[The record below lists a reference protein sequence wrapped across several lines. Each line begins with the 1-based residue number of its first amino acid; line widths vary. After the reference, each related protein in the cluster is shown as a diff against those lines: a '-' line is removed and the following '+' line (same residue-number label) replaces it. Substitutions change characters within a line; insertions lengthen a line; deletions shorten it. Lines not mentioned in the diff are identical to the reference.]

1 MPGWLR
7 RALYAAQ
14 LAGDRADLWPAG
26 ALAWLAFLGWIPFL
40 VVVARPDPD
49 DLAFIG
55 VSIYTSGSFP
65 ANLIALALATLL
77 VVVLL
82 CLVAATA
89 QVALLRSAAAPG
101 PGRPPFGRAVLAGFT
116 IVLLAVLP
124 AAGALAALLAGA
136 VAVAPDAF
144 QSPDTSTPILLRL
157 GGPLV
162 PFVLLLVVA
171 LLAGQAFG
179 GTALR
184 VAHRASGDP
193 ITDVLGESARTL
205 LRRPWGPIGLVLV
218 GLLLDLLVL
227 VVTTALLSVLWL
239 PIEAALQVG
248 RLATPETLLLLLGF
262 VAIWLGLLLAAG
274 AVHVAV
280 SAWWAI
286 ERARHGRVI
295 ADRGAPPG
303 MPPADDAPPVGT
315 GTGGAP

>member
-1 MPGWLR
+1 MRGWLR

-26 ALAWLAFLGWIPFL
+26 ALAWLAFVGWIPFL

-55 VSIYTSGSFP
+55 ISIYTSGAFP
-65 ANLIALALATLL
+65 FNLIALAAVAVATFA
-77 VVVLL
+77 LL

-89 QVALLRSAAAPG
+89 QLALLRSAAAPD
-101 PGRPPFGRAVLAGFT
+101 PSRPPFARAMGTAFT
-116 IVLLAVLP
+116 IVLISTLP
-124 AAGALAALLAGA
+124 SVGALAALLTGV

-144 QSPDTSTPILLRL
+144 QSPDTSTPILVRL
-157 GGPLV
+157 GAPLI
-162 PFVLLLVVA
+162 PFLILFVLA

-184 VAHRASGDP
+184 VAHATSGAP
-193 ITDVLGESARTL
+193 ITTVLGQSGRTL
-205 LRRPWGPIGLVLV
+205 WRHPRGTIGVVLG
-218 GLLLDLLVL
+218 GLLLDVVLLVL
-227 VVTTALLSVLWL
+227 TSALLTVLWM
-239 PIEAALQVG
+239 PIGDALEAG

-262 VAIWLGLLLAAG
+262 VAIWLGLLLMAG

-286 ERARHGRVI
+286 EQARHGRDV
-295 ADRGAPPG
+295 ARGGLPPMEGAPPI
-303 MPPADDAPPVGT
+303 GT

>member
-26 ALAWLAFLGWIPFL
+26 ALAWLAFLGWVPFL
-40 VVVARPDPD
+40 VVVATPDPN

-65 ANLIALALATLL
+65 LNVVGLAALAVAIFAG
-77 VVVLL
+77 L
-82 CLVAATA
+82 CLLSATG
-89 QVALLRSAAAPG
+89 QVALLRSAAVPDPA
-101 PGRPPFGRAVLAGFT
+101 RPPFARAVLTAFS
-116 IVLLAVLP
+116 IILLATLP
-124 AAGALAALLAGA
+124 AIAALVALLAGV

-144 QSPDTSTPILLRL
+144 TSPDISTPVLLRL
-157 GGPLV
+157 AGPLI
-162 PFVLLLVVA
+162 PFVILFVVM

-184 VAHRASGDP
+184 EAHQAPAAPLGA
-193 ITDVLGESARTL
+193 VLARTARGL
-205 LRRPWGPIGLVLV
+205 LRRPWGAIGVVLGGLVL
-218 GLLLDLLVL
+218 DLVVL
-227 VVTTALLSVLWL
+227 TVTTALLGVLWM
-239 PIEAALQVG
+239 PIADALGAG

-262 VAIWLGLLLAAG
+262 VAIWLGLLLVAG

-286 ERARHGRVI
+286 EQARHGREI
-295 ADRGAPPG
+295 ARRGAPPLSG
-303 MPPADDAPPVGT
+303 TPPIGT